1 MGTAWARQHR
11 GIGRLQQA
19 IVLIANSAYSF
30 STKCPFVIKFGYPCG
45 LTLEKPAMK
54 KLNVTIQ
61 LEMSVP
67 DDWELVETSEGTPV
81 LRLPNGVFMD
91 LAIEPLFASDPEE
104 TWSSTDDDDVLN
116 DILDMVESEAV
127 TYEFITH

>member
-1 MGTAWARQHR
+1 
-11 GIGRLQQA
+11 
-19 IVLIANSAYSF
+19 
-30 STKCPFVIKFGYPCG
+30 
-45 LTLEKPAMK
+45 MK

-81 LRLPNGVFMD
+81 IRMPDGQFLD
-91 LAIEPLFASDPEE
+91 IAIEPLFASDPEE

-127 TYEFITH
+127 TYEFVTH